1 MQILYISNLVPGQL
15 SLPSENSEYVPNGEA
30 GLGCE
35 IQTWYLANDMQLF
48 LLTPIVAIL
57 HRKRRA
63 HAYAFIAAILCGP
76 ATRPLCALRCAL
88 CSDDGPLRCRVL
100 MHAYIIF
107 ALSHWGM
114 TNCDQLVYGKG
125 GGGHVVPNDPNSPL
139 RGTAHSSKKE

>member
-1 MQILYISNLVPGQL
+1 MFDDAFMLQILYISNLVPGQL

-63 HAYAFIAAILCGP
+63 HAYALAAVP
-76 ATRPLCALRCAL
+76 
-88 CSDDGPLRCRVL
+88 
-100 MHAYIIF
+100 HAR
-107 ALSHWGM
+107 AA
-114 TNCDQLVYGKG
+114 
-125 GGGHVVPNDPNSPL
+125 DPI
-139 RGTAHSSKKE
+139 TAQ

>member
-1 MQILYISNLVPGQL
+1 MFDDAFMLQILYISNLVPGQL

-63 HAYAFIAAILCGP
+63 HAYAFIAAVLCGP
-76 ATRPLCALRCAL
+76 ATRPLCTVRSALTMGLCLQGPHACLHHLRAL
-88 CSDDGPLRCRVL
+88 ALGHDELRPTCL
-100 MHAYIIF
+100 F
-107 ALSHWGM
+107 
-114 TNCDQLVYGKG
+114 
-125 GGGHVVPNDPNSPL
+125 
-139 RGTAHSSKKE
+139 